1 MIKTPNSHSQKSYNA
16 QDQLD
21 KAEKAMILILKCED
35 QKGNN
40 VHGRFKI
47 TSPKNSKTINWLKFQ
62 TQNSRMHFPQLKKWE
77 STWTLDSK
85 FSRMPLS
92 KTRRPQ
98 IKRPIFAKEKIT
110 KMLLT
115 CK

>member
-47 TSPKNSKTINWLKFQ
+47 TSPKNSKMTIN
-62 TQNSRMHFPQLKKWE
+62 
-77 STWTLDSK
+77 
-85 FSRMPLS
+85 
-92 KTRRPQ
+92 
-98 IKRPIFAKEKIT
+98 
-110 KMLLT
+110 
-115 CK
+115 

>member
-47 TSPKNSKTINWLKFQ
+47 TSPKNSKTIN
-62 TQNSRMHFPQLKKWE
+62 
-77 STWTLDSK
+77 
-85 FSRMPLS
+85 
-92 KTRRPQ
+92 
-98 IKRPIFAKEKIT
+98 
-110 KMLLT
+110 
-115 CK
+115 